1 MSDDLCDMKI
11 KAIRDLAKDKNV
23 KIRDDEGK
31 LKSKCQLII
40 DIIKKI
46 YSSFLP
52 DEIDLDDVEL
62 DDEIDL
68 SGFEQEKPKNV
79 KFGDVTK
86 KIVET
91 QNKPGKKLKNKSY
104 TRKLLNEEEIKN
116 FKPSKKSSKGI
127 ARQKE
132 RNMMAME
139 DVNVNPK
146 KKTMAQKARE
156 RYERFENEKMSME
169 DKKK

>member
-46 YSSFLP
+46 YSELLP

-79 KFGDVTK
+79 KF
-86 KIVET
+86 
-91 QNKPGKKLKNKSY
+91 
-104 TRKLLNEEEIKN
+104 
-116 FKPSKKSSKGI
+116 
-127 ARQKE
+127 
-132 RNMMAME
+132 
-139 DVNVNPK
+139 
-146 KKTMAQKARE
+146 
-156 RYERFENEKMSME
+156 
-169 DKKK
+169 